1 MLSDFRSKTGYQFVY
16 RSNLRFLAEFTHAGH
31 KFQSYGHKSAREAAG
46 VIIQWFRDL
55 YGDEWHEWV
64 RPEQYGKVQGAGW
77 KITKVGRFFAADV
90 CLLGV
95 WYRLSFQKN
104 TLQPKVTHAK
114 RLIHAV
120 MTMSPL
126 FGERLLTPTIYQT
139 PVTSLEIKATKRQRS
154 SEVMKCQR
162 RFQVQP
168 NLRWALLK
176 NP

>member
-64 RPEQYGKVQGAGW
+64 RPEQYGKNQGAGW
-77 KITKVGRFFAADV
+77 KITKVGRFFVADV
-90 CLLGV
+90 CLFGI
-95 WYRLSFQKN
+95 WYRLSFKKN
-104 TLQPKVTHAK
+104 TLHAKVTHAK
-114 RLIHAV
+114 RLINAV

-126 FGERLLTPTIYQT
+126 FGERLLTPSTYQT
-139 PVTSLEIKATKRQRS
+139 PAGSMKIKATNRHGPNPCSYAVLAGKT
-154 SEVMKCQR
+154 ER
-162 RFQVQP
+162 R
-168 NLRWALLK
+168 
-176 NP
+176 